1 MRAVEDA
8 PVRSPRTLA
17 GAGVILIALAVGG
30 LLWAMT
36 FASFEVWGGL
46 LVAAVLM
53 VIGAPLLSRAVAAE
67 PDRRI
72 GKIIVAGFL
81 AKLVVGTLARY
92 YMAFDVYSRTDA
104 RQYADWGAQIAQQL
118 RAGDLAV
125 ELGRGLAGTG
135 FTRLVTGVVFTFTG
149 PTTLGGFFVFSFLAF
164 WGLYGFYRAF
174 RLACPA
180 ADHRR
185 YALLVFFL
193 PTLVFWPSSIGKDAW
208 MIAALGLTAYG
219 AAKVFTREAH
229 GYPLL
234 AVGLAASAV
243 VRPHIALLISAAVA
257 AGYLRRTRP
266 DRTPL
271 LGPTTQLIGV
281 AVLIVVTFFAAQN
294 VVQHWG
300 LEEETTVAGL
310 ERLLDFN
317 VRQTATGGSEFET
330 GFAQRPGDVP
340 RAFVNVLF
348 RPLPTEA
355 RNMQQVLTSME
366 GVLLFLL
373 LALGWRRLWEG
384 GRQALANPYLRAA
397 AVYCV
402 LFILAFATVGNFGIL
417 ARQRAQLFPLL
428 LVFVAVRP
436 PEGLLSPRLSGLTNR
451 WRN

>member
-1 MRAVEDA
+1 
-8 PVRSPRTLA
+8 
-17 GAGVILIALAVGG
+17 
-30 LLWAMT
+30 
-36 FASFEVWGGL
+36 
-46 LVAAVLM
+46 
-53 VIGAPLLSRAVAAE
+53 VAAE

-174 RLACPA
+174 RLACPD

-219 AAKVFTREAH
+219 AAKVFTRQAH

-234 AVGLAASAV
+234 AAGLAGTAM
-243 VRPHIALLISAAVA
+243 VRPHISLLISAAVA

-281 AVLIVVTFFAAQN
+281 AALIVVTFFAAQH
-294 VVQHWG
+294 VVQHWN
-300 LEEETTVAGL
+300 LDDEDSTTSGIAQ
-310 ERLLDFN
+310 LLDFN
-317 VRQTATGGSEFET
+317 TRQTATGGSEFET
-330 GFAQRPGDVP
+330 GFAQRPADVP
-340 RAFVNVLF
+340 HAFVNVLF
-348 RPLPTEA
+348 RPFPFEA
-355 RNMQQVLTSME
+355 RNTPQLLTALE
-366 GVLLFLL
+366 GVLLLL
-373 LALGWRRLWEG
+373 LLVFGWRRLWEG
-384 GRQALANPYLRAA
+384 ARQALANPYLRAA